1 MDIGPISAIR
11 LVPTVRP
18 TPRTGPDAHVKVE
31 YTGRTE
37 DENDSPEQQQRS
49 SRGIEDEIGDEEESE
64 LADDISADSVA
75 SEDSGSVGEPKT
87 VSFFA

>member
-18 TPRTGPDAHVKVE
+18 TPRTGPGAQVKVE

-49 SRGIEDEIGDEEESE
+49 SRGIEDEIGDEEEATS
-64 LADDISADSVA
+64 ADDVSAEGDG
-75 SEDSGSVGEPKT
+75 SEEATLSEPKT
-87 VSFFA
+87 VSYFA